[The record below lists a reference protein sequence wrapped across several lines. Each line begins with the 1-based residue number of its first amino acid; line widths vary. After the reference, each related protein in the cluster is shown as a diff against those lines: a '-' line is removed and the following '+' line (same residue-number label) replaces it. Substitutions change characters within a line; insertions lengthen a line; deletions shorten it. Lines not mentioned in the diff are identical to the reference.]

1 MTEPKKDDTPSSQKS
16 FIKSGIYLLP
26 NSFTLAALFSGF
38 YGIVQAMNGRFEL
51 AAIAVF
57 ISMILDGMDGRVAR
71 MTHSQSDFGAE
82 FDSLADMV
90 SFGVAPA
97 LIAYEWQLQAFGRLG
112 WAVAFIYC
120 ACAAMRLALFNTM
133 VGKTDKRWF
142 VGIPSPTA
150 AALVCGLVWISHE
163 YETMPYVGWIAV
175 VLTAFAGLSMVVPVK
190 FWSFKELHVRR
201 KMPFFTLLISI
212 VILLLLV
219 LEPALVLFSFFV
231 LYSLSG
237 YVHYVWSALK
247 KPKSAA

>member
-1 MTEPKKDDTPSSQKS
+1 MTEPKKEVPMTSQKS

-38 YGIVQAMNGRFEL
+38 YGIVQAMNGHFEV

-57 ISMILDGMDGRVAR
+57 LSMILDGMDGRVAR

-97 LIAYEWQLQAFGRLG
+97 LIAYEWQLQHFGKLG

-142 VGIPSPTA
+142 IGIPSPTA
-150 AALVCGLVWISHE
+150 AALVCGLVWITHDLNDNDFVV
-163 YETMPYVGWIAV
+163 PYVNWIA
-175 VLTAFAGLSMVVPVK
+175 
-190 FWSFKELHVRR
+190 
-201 KMPFFTLLISI
+201 
-212 VILLLLV
+212 
-219 LEPALVLFSFFV
+219 
-231 LYSLSG
+231 
-237 YVHYVWSALK
+237 
-247 KPKSAA
+247 